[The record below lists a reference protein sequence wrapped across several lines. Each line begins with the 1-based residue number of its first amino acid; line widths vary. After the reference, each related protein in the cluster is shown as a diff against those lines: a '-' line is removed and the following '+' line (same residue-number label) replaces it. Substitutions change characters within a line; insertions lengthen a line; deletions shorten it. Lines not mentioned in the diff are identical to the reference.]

1 MDSSPYSLFNVWV
14 LDSSIIGAGAGDSST
29 AGAGDSSTAGAGNSS
44 IIYIGTGTANL
55 HLCDLILLNSLLHV
69 GQIVILIYLFIVG

>member
-14 LDSSIIGAGAGDSST
+14 LDSSTIGAGAGDSST
-29 AGAGDSSTAGAGNSS
+29 AGAGDSS

>member
-1 MDSSPYSLFNVWV
+1 MDSSPYSLF
-14 LDSSIIGAGAGDSST
+14 IGAGAGDSSI
-29 AGAGDSSTAGAGNSS
+29 AGAGAGNSS